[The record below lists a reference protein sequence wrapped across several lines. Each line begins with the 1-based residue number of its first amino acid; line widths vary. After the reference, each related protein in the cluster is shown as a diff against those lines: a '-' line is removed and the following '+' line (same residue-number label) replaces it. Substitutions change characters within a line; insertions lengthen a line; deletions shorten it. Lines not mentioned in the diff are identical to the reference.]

1 MEPWNLKEIAKILQL
16 SCESDAEILDVCTDT
31 RAITPGCLFIA
42 LKGERF
48 DGNDFVA
55 QALETGAAAVVCS
68 RKDTSAIGV
77 QLLVEDTL
85 AAYQKLARAYCEKFP
100 IPKVALT
107 GSVGKTTTKEMTAVV
122 LEEKFRTLKT
132 EGNWN
137 NQIGVPRMAF
147 RLEKSHTAAV
157 FEMGMDH
164 RHQIENLSRI
174 VQPSI
179 AILTNIGLSHIE
191 NLGSQEEI
199 LRSKL
204 EILEG
209 MEPGAPLVLNGD
221 DPFLAKAAAETNHPV
236 ILYGLKNPTC
246 HAFADNIRQEGEET
260 TFTMHLGETAFPVR
274 LPTIGEHNVLNALA
288 AATVGEWLGETPD
301 QITAG
306 LLRYVPSGMRQ
317 KVVRLEGLTVI
328 EDCYNAS
335 PDAVK
340 ASLRTLRD
348 FPGSGRKIAVLGD
361 MKELGDYAE
370 ASHRLCGQY
379 AAEMGVEMLFTYG
392 ENSRF
397 TAEEG
402 QKNGLTVKNTS
413 DAEELANDL
422 VKYLQEGDTVLFKAS
437 RGMKL
442 EEVIHLLY
450 EKRENR

>member
-1 MEPWNLKEIAKILQL
+1 MEQWSLKEIASILGVP
-16 SCESDAEILDVCTDT
+16 CETGVVITDISTDT
-31 RAITPGCLFIA
+31 RAITPGCLFVA

-55 QALETGAAAVVCS
+55 QALENGAAAVVCS
-68 RKDTSAIGV
+68 RRDPSADGV
-77 QLLVEDTL
+77 QLVVEDTL
-85 AAYQKLARAYCEKFP
+85 AAYQSLARAYCEKFS
-100 IPKVALT
+100 IPKIALT

-147 RLEKSHTAAV
+147 RLDKSYCAAV

-174 VQPSI
+174 VQPDL

-209 MEPGAPLVLNGD
+209 MAPDAPIVLNGD
-221 DPFLAKAAAETNHPV
+221 DVFLAKAAAELHRPV
-236 ILYGLKNPTC
+236 ILYGLKNPDC
-246 HAFADNIRQEGEET
+246 HAFADHITQNGEET
-260 TFTMHLGETAFPVR
+260 SFQMHLGDTVFPVC
-274 LPTIGEHNVLNALA
+274 LPTIGEHNVLNAVA
-288 AATVGEWLGETPD
+288 AAAVGEWYGVTPA
-301 QITAG
+301 QIAAG
-306 LLRYVPSGMRQ
+306 LQNYVPSGMRQ
-317 KVVRLEGLTVI
+317 RVVRMEGLTVI

-335 PDAVK
+335 PDSVK
-340 ASLRTLRD
+340 AALRTLRD
-348 FPGSGRKIAVLGD
+348 FPGTGRKIAVLGD

-370 ASHRLCGQY
+370 ASHRLCGGY
-379 AAEMGVEMLFTYG
+379 AAEMKADHLFTYG

-402 QKNGLTVKNTS
+402 ERSGLPTENFTEAERLA
-413 DAEELANDL
+413 DALAAF
-422 VKYLQEGDTVLFKAS
+422 LQEGDTVLFKAS

-450 EKRENR
+450 EKWESR